1 MAPES
6 KRSPAKRA
14 AQSRKDVLAFWERRL
29 GTKLSMSAACEMQS
43 NVEGVMALLAQWDRL
58 EHAVSLRDPNDPSED

>member
-6 KRSPAKRA
+6 KHSPVKRA

-29 GTKLSMSAACEMQS
+29 GTTLSMRAACEMQS
-43 NVEGVMALLAQWDRL
+43 NIEGVMGLLAQWDRL
-58 EHAVSLRDPNDPSED
+58 DHAVNLRDPNDASEE